1 MAHLL
6 HKGFYQQGSIF
17 APFCRVM
24 ERKDKVVNGLMYRV
38 MCNSRS
44 WFSPMLTASILLQFC
59 RQRNAGKGVESRS
72 HITVR
77 ATLKYVI
84 LHVFGCRGFPAVC
97 STWL

>member
-1 MAHLL
+1 MVHPL
-6 HKGFYQQGSIF
+6 HKTFYQQGRVFSL
-17 APFCRVM
+17 FCYVL
-24 ERKDKVVNGLMYRV
+24 ERKDKVGKGLMYRV

-44 WFSPMLTASILLQFC
+44 WFSPMLAASILLQFC